1 MLQVVWADFD
11 GDGDRARDG
20 PMATATALAMATI
33 GISFRPCGY
42 YLGLLIFVISHDRF
56 GSG

>member
-1 MLQVVWADFD
+1 
-11 GDGDRARDG
+11 
-20 PMATATALAMATI
+20 MAAATALAVTFAMSAI
-33 GISFRPCGY
+33 GISFRPRGY